1 MHYKQREAHLRAG
14 SFVSFSGVALI
25 LLSLLANT
33 RAADWPCFR
42 GPDGLCVSSETGL
55 PVEWSKEKNVA
66 WRIAIPGK
74 GASAPIILGDR
85 IYVTTQS
92 EDLGLHVLAIARK
105 DGAVIWDREIDRGS
119 LPANKLHNMATPTP
133 VSDGNQVWAMF
144 GTGDLACL
152 DKGGKVIWHRN
163 LVKEYGKYK
172 TNHGYGSSPMLEKGK
187 LYIVC
192 MHQGPS
198 YVLAMDA
205 KTGKNIWKKD
215 RNLEPKDES
224 QDSYSTPIFLR
235 SQARTELVLEGAETV
250 TAYDLDKGD
259 LLWSSGGLRVA
270 TPYGRTIAGLAAG
283 EDVVLAVASGF
294 QNKGYTMAINSKGK
308 SDTDRKLWT
317 QKQFSPDC
325 PTPVI
330 YAGKVYMIRDDGNAS
345 CLDLKTGEPDW
356 QERIF
361 SSNVKV
367 SPVAADG
374 KIYFLS
380 GQGNCHVVKAQA
392 KYELLSKNELNETTL
407 TTPAISGGQIFLRT
421 EKHLYCVGTSGKAL

>member
-1 MHYKQREAHLRAG
+1 M
-14 SFVSFSGVALI
+14 
-25 LLSLLANT
+25 LLSLLGNT

-42 GPDGLCVSSETGL
+42 GPDGLGVSSEVGL
-55 PVEWSKEKNVA
+55 PVEWSKEKNMA

-74 GASAPIILGDR
+74 GASAPIIVGER
-85 IYVTTQS
+85 IYVTTQT
-92 EDLGLHVLAIARK
+92 EDLGLHLLAINRK
-105 DGAVIWDREIDRGS
+105 DGAVVWDREIERGN
-119 LPANKLHNMATPTP
+119 LPANKLHNMATPTA
-133 VSDGNQVWAMF
+133 VSDGNMVWAMF

-152 DKGGKVIWHRN
+152 DKSGKVVWHRN
-163 LVKEYGKYK
+163 LVKEYGVYK

-198 YVLAMDA
+198 YVLALNA
-205 KTGKNIWKKD
+205 LNGKNIWKKD

-224 QDSYSTPIFLR
+224 QDSYSSPIFLR
-235 SQARTELVLEGAETV
+235 AEGRTQLVLEGAETV
-250 TAYDLDKGD
+250 TAYDPEKGD

-294 QNKGYTMAINSKGK
+294 QNKGYTMAINAKGK
-308 SDTDRKLWT
+308 ADTNRKLWT

-374 KIYFLS
+374 KVYFLS
-380 GQGNCHVVKAQA
+380 GQGNCHVIKAQA